1 MMQWSRLIRKGRRG
15 QAAVE
20 YLLTTMTLVTL
31 FAGMYGFL
39 NGQLRKLF
47 IQAGMKILR
56 AYY

>member
-1 MMQWSRLIRKGRRG
+1 M
-15 QAAVE
+15 VE

-31 FAGMYGFL
+31 FAGMYGFMQ
-39 NGQLRKLF
+39 GQLRRLF